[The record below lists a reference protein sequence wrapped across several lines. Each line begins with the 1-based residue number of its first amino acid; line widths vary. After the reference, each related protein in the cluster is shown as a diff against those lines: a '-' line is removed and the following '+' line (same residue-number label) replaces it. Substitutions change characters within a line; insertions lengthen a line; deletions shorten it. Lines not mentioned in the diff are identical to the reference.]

1 MIKYDNIKKLEQLVI
16 RLQVYNDWRRG
27 ADIEQPKPK
36 EIGQDIDLAIEAIK
50 QLIGKNEISNN

>member
-1 MIKYDNIKKLEQLVI
+1 MIKCDNIKKLEQLVI

-36 EIGQDIDLAIEAIK
+36 EIGQDIDLAIKAIK